1 MAESKRTLCLDDRKL
16 LRLEGVKEVVSFD
29 ETGAVLITENG
40 ELTVEGT
47 GIKISNLDTDR
58 GEVEITGR
66 IDAMIY
72 SLELADKKRGLRSRL
87 FG

>member
-1 MAESKRTLCLDDRKL
+1 MAEAKRTLFLDDRKL
-16 LRLEGVKEVVSFD
+16 LRLGGVKEVVSFD
-29 ETGAVLITENG
+29 ESGAIVITENG
-40 ELTVEGT
+40 ELSVEGV
-47 GIKISNLDTDR
+47 GIKISNLDTDS

-72 SLELADKKRGLRSRL
+72 SADNADKKKGLRSRL

>member
-1 MAESKRTLCLDDRKL
+1 MAEAKRTLFLDDRKL
-16 LRLEGVKEVVSFD
+16 LRLCGVKEVVSFD
-29 ETGAVLITENG
+29 ESGAIVITENG
-40 ELTVEGT
+40 ELSVEGV
-47 GIKISNLDTDR
+47 GIKISNLDTDS

-72 SLELADKKRGLRSRL
+72 SADNADKKKGLRSRL